1 MIITAIKIRKLENT
15 GTKLIGLA
23 DLTFDDMFVLH
34 EIKIL
39 SNKGEMFLAMPS
51 RKTNKGFK
59 DIVHPIS
66 AEPRNKIEEILYELY
81 EVVLESENMI
91 LEFENTNRERKSLL
105 EQCSN
110 DFEIMMRF

>member
-1 MIITAIKIRKLENT
+1 MIITAVKIRKLENT
-15 GTKLIGLA
+15 GTKLVGIA
-23 DLTFDDMFVLH
+23 DLTFDDMMVLH
-34 EIKIL
+34 DIKIL

-51 RKTNKGFK
+51 KKTNTGFK

-66 AEPRNKIEEILYELY
+66 TEPRRKIEEILYVLY
-81 EVVLESENMI
+81 EVVHKSENMI

>member
-1 MIITAIKIRKLENT
+1 MIFIAIKIRKLENT

-23 DLTFDDMFVLH
+23 DLSFDDMFVLH

-51 RKTNKGFK
+51 RKTNTGFK

-66 AEPRNKIEEILYELY
+66 AEPRNKIEKILYELY

-91 LEFENTNRERKSLL
+91 LEFENMNRERKSLL